1 MLGGKGRVWFDLIAA
16 VTVSLGVVC
25 LEYLGGSSIPRPLC
39 QSSREPTCREQHVVS
54 KRTTWEILPCTS
66 PNRRKFFSLNTSFG
80 LTPMYLVLSVW
91 DISGFPRMGG
101 GPTYNSESL
110 FVASLFTPLGLPQIV
125 ILILKSL
132 FVHQKDM
139 EPLDAHQ
146 IKQ

>member
-1 MLGGKGRVWFDLIAA
+1 
-16 VTVSLGVVC
+16 
-25 LEYLGGSSIPRPLC
+25 
-39 QSSREPTCREQHVVS
+39 
-54 KRTTWEILPCTS
+54 
-66 PNRRKFFSLNTSFG
+66 
-80 LTPMYLVLSVW
+80 MYLVLSVW
-91 DISGFPRMGG
+91 DISGFPKMGG
-101 GPTYNSESL
+101 DPNYNSESL